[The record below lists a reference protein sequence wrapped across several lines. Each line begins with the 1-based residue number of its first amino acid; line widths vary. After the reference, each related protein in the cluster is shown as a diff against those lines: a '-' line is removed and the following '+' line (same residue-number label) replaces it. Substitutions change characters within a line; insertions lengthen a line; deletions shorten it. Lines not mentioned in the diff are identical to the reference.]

1 MFPHRTTHRFNIRS
15 LVAGAIYFRLDLR
28 CKRLA
33 NSMPEVR
40 NSKAT
45 LQACLECQ
53 KRKTRCARNGRNQS
67 CTYCART
74 GKDCVFEAPPSRV
87 ALTRKNFD
95 ALQEKCNRLE
105 ALLLRVGGD
114 SSRLENL
121 ESLEAELYKLPR
133 LPDAEVESDD
143 SDGQGSPE
151 GHLEWSET
159 LSGAGLKATDQAKD
173 NGMALISAQSSGYLG
188 INRLTRVLLCDI

>member
-1 MFPHRTTHRFNIRS
+1 
-15 LVAGAIYFRLDLR
+15 
-28 CKRLA
+28 
-33 NSMPEVR
+33 MPKVR
-40 NSKAT
+40 NLKAI

-53 KRKTRCARNGRNQS
+53 KRKTRCIRNDRNQS

-95 ALQEKCNRLE
+95 ALQEKCNHLE

-114 SSRLENL
+114 SSRLDNL
-121 ESLEAELYKLPR
+121 GSLEAELNKLPS
-133 LPDAEVESDD
+133 LPDAEAESDG

-151 GHLEWSET
+151 GHLDWSET
-159 LSGAGLKATDQAKD
+159 LSGTGLKATDQVKD

-188 INRLTRVLLCDI
+188 INKLMRVSYVTHEG